1 LILGFCQLQL
11 SPYARRTKLQYTRG
25 SAFVNFINLTDA
37 QSQPEITS
45 MIKDQYQL
53 PKFKPFKVSTSYA
66 EAAISS
72 ARCSLRPNPFRDTPL
87 FHTVSPLIRLRVRSA
102 RSRSAQ
108 LSLSTARLPRGV
120 GAAS

>member
-1 LILGFCQLQL
+1 
-11 SPYARRTKLQYTRG
+11 
-25 SAFVNFINLTDA
+25 
-37 QSQPEITS
+37 

-53 PKFKPFKVSTSYA
+53 PNFKPFKVSTSYV

-72 ARCSLRPNPFRDTPL
+72 ARCSLRPNHLRNTPL
-87 FHTVSPLIRLRVRSA
+87 LQTVSPLTRLRVRSA